1 MIEIIGGLPD
11 NIVGIVVKGR
21 VTKKDCSDVLVPAV
35 EKARVWHHRLRLYY
49 EIRSR
54 FPGAGWEEI
63 SLGIDHAPL
72 WERVAIVADVA
83 WITHTVRVLGL
94 LIPSEVRVFATSQMP
109 EGLAWITGTAA
120 RRRRSVPVLAA
131 GSRSGDSRSFR
142 PARQYLHQV
151 F

>member
-1 MIEIIGGLPD
+1 
-11 NIVGIVVKGR
+11 
-21 VTKKDCSDVLVPAV
+21 
-35 EKARVWHHRLRLYY
+35 
-49 EIRSR
+49 
-54 FPGAGWEEI
+54 
-63 SLGIDHAPL
+63 
-72 WERVAIVADVA
+72 
-83 WITHTVRVLGL
+83 VLGL